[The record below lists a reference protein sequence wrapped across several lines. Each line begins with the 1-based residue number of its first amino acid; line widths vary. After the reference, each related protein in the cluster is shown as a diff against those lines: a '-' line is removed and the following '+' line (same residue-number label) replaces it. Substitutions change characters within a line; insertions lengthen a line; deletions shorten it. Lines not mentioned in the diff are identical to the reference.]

1 MNDVEVGRTK
11 LMARTWLVRPKAT
24 SFQGVMCIVFAVV
37 MLMPGSAR
45 ARTYKPALKA
55 ELPSTAQ
62 VVEQEREQSAG
73 DEQDLEQEKS
83 DRWQEKQE
91 REQEKR
97 DREQEERDRE
107 QEKRDREQ
115 EKRDREQERRDRN
128 SELYDNGR
136 EALDEDDFNKAE
148 SKFAELA
155 ALNGTQTDAALYW
168 KAYAQNRLGKRDS
181 ALATIADLKHRFPQS
196 RWLRDAGALE
206 IDVRQRAGQPA
217 HPESQSDDDL
227 KMLAIQGLMNS
238 DPERAMPLLE
248 KVLNGSGT
256 PREKSKALFVI
267 AESGSP
273 QAQTILVRVAKGQS
287 NPDLQRKAIEYLGI
301 FGGGVRG
308 GVQGGVQGGVEG
320 GGAGGAGAG
329 GNRGSVLA
337 EIYAASNDES
347 VKRTILRSYMVS
359 GDKADLFAA
368 AKSEKEI
375 ALRREAI
382 RELGLVHGVDELQQ
396 LYQKE
401 SSTEVKREILQ
412 AFFLAGDSNR
422 LMEAAKSEKD
432 PEVRRAAVR
441 NLGLISSSDSAKAL
455 QSIYSKETDRDVRKE
470 VLNAYFIQ
478 SNAAGL
484 VTIARGE
491 KDPELKK
498 EAVSKLALMHD
509 KAATDYLM
517 EILQK

>member
-1 MNDVEVGRTK
+1 MNDVEMRWTKWLTRT
-11 LMARTWLVRPKAT
+11 RPVRRKT
-24 SFQGVMCIVFAVV
+24 KRFQGVMYIVLAVV
-37 MLMPGSAR
+37 MLVPGSVR
-45 ARTYKPALKA
+45 ARTHRLALKA
-55 ELPSTAQ
+55 ELPSMAQ
-62 VVEQEREQSAG
+62 VVEQEQSAG
-73 DEQDLEQEKS
+73 DTQDQQKD
-83 DRWQEKQE
+83 DRWQEKQDRE
-91 REQEKR
+91 QEERDRDQEKRDREQEKR
-97 DREQEERDRE
+97 DREQERRDH
-107 QEKRDREQ
+107 EQ

-128 SELYDNGR
+128 SELYDDGR

-148 SKFAELA
+148 SKFGELA
-155 ALNGTQTDAALYW
+155 ALNGAQTDAALYW
-168 KAYAQNRLGKRDS
+168 KAYAQNRLGKRDT

-267 AESGSP
+267 AQSGSP

-308 GVQGGVQGGVEG
+308 GVEG
-320 GGAGGAGAG
+320 GH
-329 GNRGSVLA
+329 RGSVLA
-337 EIYAASNDES
+337 EIYAESNDES

-368 AKSEKEI
+368 VKSEKEVP
-375 ALRREAI
+375 LRREAI
-382 RELGLVHGVDELQQ
+382 RQLGLVHGVDELQQ

-412 AFFLAGDSNR
+412 AFFLAGEPNR

-441 NLGLISSSDSAKAL
+441 NLGLINSSDSAKAL

-478 SNAAGL
+478 ANAAEL

-498 EAVSKLALMHD
+498 DAVSKLALMHD

>member
-1 MNDVEVGRTK
+1 
-11 LMARTWLVRPKAT
+11 
-24 SFQGVMCIVFAVV
+24 
-37 MLMPGSAR
+37 
-45 ARTYKPALKA
+45 
-55 ELPSTAQ
+55 
-62 VVEQEREQSAG
+62 
-73 DEQDLEQEKS
+73 
-83 DRWQEKQE
+83 
-91 REQEKR
+91 
-97 DREQEERDRE
+97 
-107 QEKRDREQ
+107 
-115 EKRDREQERRDRN
+115 
-128 SELYDNGR
+128 
-136 EALDEDDFNKAE
+136 
-148 SKFAELA
+148 
-155 ALNGTQTDAALYW
+155 
-168 KAYAQNRLGKRDS
+168 
-181 ALATIADLKHRFPQS
+181 
-196 RWLRDAGALE
+196 
-206 IDVRQRAGQPA
+206 
-217 HPESQSDDDL
+217 
-227 KMLAIQGLMNS
+227 MLAIQGLMNS

-267 AESGSP
+267 AQSGSP

-287 NPDLQRKAIEYLGI
+287 NPDLQRKAIEYLGM

-308 GVQGGVQGGVEG
+308 GAEGGVEG
-320 GGAGGAGAG
+320 GVTGGVTGGVGAGGH
-329 GNRGSVLA
+329 RGSVLA

-368 AKSEKEI
+368 AKSEKEVT
-375 ALRREAI
+375 LRREAI
-382 RELGLVHGVDELQQ
+382 RQLGLVHGVDELQQ

-401 SSTEVKREILQ
+401 SSPEVKREILQ
-412 AFFLAGDSNR
+412 AFFLAGESNR

-441 NLGLISSSDSAKAL
+441 NLGLINSSDSAKAL
-455 QSIYSKETDRDVRKE
+455 QSIYSNETDRDVRKE

-478 SNAAGL
+478 ANAAGL
-484 VTIARGE
+484 VNIARGE